1 MTVKSAS
8 KDDQLDQAFY
18 ATGNAL
24 IATQAE
30 KEKPEIFIEALEV
43 NKKIMSK
50 TTKANPYKQV

>member
-1 MTVKSAS
+1 M
-8 KDDQLDQAFY
+8 DQAFY